1 MATST
6 DVRDVRSTQGRAARC
21 GSLARRHGHVGRG
34 GHTHPLSSHQWRPAH
49 IHLLFLFY
57 PLPVTTE
64 DVCSGCYAIMD
75 MFLLPATAKRR
86 MRATSRPPAKLSPPA
101 VRSTSAGARHQRSD
115 SEPTTVPPRSRWV
128 AVVVLLT
135 TWAWGES
142 VRFSEQELSCST
154 SMCMPRRRCRCP
166 SRRRRP
172 RVSGAVSH
180 AVPRI
185 GVILCFMV
193 SSKATITTVH
203 GAAIR
208 RTDGD
213 EDEDQDALG
222 HKPWTI

>member
-1 MATST
+1 MGTWVAEDTHIPSPAINGGQPTSISCFCFT
-6 DVRDVRSTQGRAARC
+6 PCLSPQKTCARGAMQSWICSCCLPPPKDARVR
-21 GSLARRHGHVGRG
+21 RRGH
-34 GHTHPLSSHQWRPAH
+34 RPNS
-49 IHLLFLFY
+49 
-57 PLPVTTE
+57 P
-64 DVCSGCYAIMD
+64 
-75 MFLLPATAKRR
+75 R
-86 MRATSRPPAKLSPPA
+86 PPA